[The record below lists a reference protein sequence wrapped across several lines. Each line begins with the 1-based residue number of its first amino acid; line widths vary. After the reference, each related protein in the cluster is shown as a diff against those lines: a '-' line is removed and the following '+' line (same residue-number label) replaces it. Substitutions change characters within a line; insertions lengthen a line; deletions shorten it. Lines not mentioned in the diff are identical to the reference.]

1 MSFVS
6 TELKFCGFRYG
17 GTIYTVQDLECD
29 PTGHIIYAEGT
40 IKSFRLTG
48 GVTQEDIRYINNR
61 GFRIV
66 NGQKSYSPPFYTQAD
81 TQACLTNLLHTMH
94 RIGRQAT

>member
-48 GVTQEDIRYINNR
+48 VCRRRKLDFFSLEE
-61 GFRIV
+61 
-66 NGQKSYSPPFYTQAD
+66 
-81 TQACLTNLLHTMH
+81 
-94 RIGRQAT
+94 